1 MKKILTL
8 CIVQKGDKVL
18 LGMKKRGFGQ
28 GEWNGFGGKLKEG
41 EGLVD
46 AMKREVQ
53 EEAGISLQEFE
64 EQGVLEFEFLGNPEI
79 LEMHIFKA
87 LEFEGEPK
95 ETEEMQPR
103 WFSIREIPFDFMWPD
118 DQYWFPL
125 FLEGKRFKGKFLFKD
140 FNTIEK
146 YTLEEEGRM

>member
-28 GEWNGFGGKLKEG
+28 GKWNGFGGKLKEG

-118 DQYWFPL
+118 DKYWFPL